1 MGDVAVKEVLVDEGG
16 EFGFD
21 GEGVVEGGRVVVF
34 DSLEVGVGNG
44 IGIGVGV
51 VDILSWLKTC
61 AIVVV
66 GGGEFERGAEGGDV
80 EESGAH
86 GAAGGGLGR
95 DADEG
100 VGAEDEGAPDED
112 FGAVAELE
120 EDAEVQEPGGVG
132 TFEAEVG
139 VEGGEVAGA
148 DGAAE
153 GEEEVGEALG
163 FGAVEEGLAWE
174 AAEDDV
180 RGEEVD

>member
-1 MGDVAVKEVLVDEGG
+1 MGDVAVEEMLVDQGG

-21 GEGVVEGGRVVVF
+21 GEGVVVGRGVVVF
-34 DSLEVGVGNG
+34 DAREVRIGGVFGVGLV
-44 IGIGVGV
+44 VGM
-51 VDILSWLKTC
+51 
-61 AIVVV
+61 V

-100 VGAEDEGAPDED
+100 VGAQDEGAPDED

-120 EDAEVQEPGGVG
+120 EDEEVQEPGGVG
-132 TFEAEVG
+132 VVEAEVV

-148 DGAAE
+148 DGSAE
-153 GEEEVGEALG
+153 GEEEVREALG
-163 FGAVEEGLAWE
+163 FGSVEEGLAWE

-180 RGEEVD
+180 